1 MRINKLIMKP
11 NNYDIPVKGSDGKL
25 LRDESGK
32 VKLQKFKVP
41 VSRTKHWANTF
52 NSLRA
57 KGRKFP
63 APWKHN
69 GSGPMDETSG
79 TDILLD
85 EPYHNG
91 EGKSGRLSKENGG
104 FWEKMWTDKAGNL
117 WGQLDVPRKDDADKV
132 GTVVTEVSPY
142 IKKNFI
148 DGKEEYE
155 DCIMHVA
162 LVNHP
167 VIPNQENF
175 EPETIAASIPL
186 SDDDDQYVS
195 LSWATLSEE
204 LDDVTGPRTT
214 GVNNLQSATNVS
226 VAQVMQLLT
235 KMDPPVILPDDT
247 GEENFLERLSIA
259 LLQHGEKGDDPTVN
273 KPEGSSEEPS
283 PIALSIGGSK
293 VEVPFKDD
301 KISRSGLWSAFHSLF
316 SQKKPT
322 PELGVEK
329 YPEIIQ
335 NNQADTS
342 PGDAKMPLIQ
352 EKEIEQDTP
361 AFKAVRKQYRTGVE
375 NRIKDMYKRGK
386 VTAKYAN
393 ANLEP
398 MIETVSLSISDD
410 GNIEE
415 TELDRRL
422 NDIEQL
428 VPGQA
433 VHTGKELSKAQ
444 STKKY
449 KGEKADISLSTEMD
463 LPEEYTEGTYVSE
476 PNPDRVEE
484 IVAAQI
490 KASGR

>member
-1 MRINKLIMKP
+1 
-11 NNYDIPVKGSDGKL
+11 
-25 LRDESGK
+25 
-32 VKLQKFKVP
+32 
-41 VSRTKHWANTF
+41 
-52 NSLRA
+52 
-57 KGRKFP
+57 
-63 APWKHN
+63 
-69 GSGPMDETSG
+69 
-79 TDILLD
+79 
-85 EPYHNG
+85 
-91 EGKSGRLSKENGG
+91 
-104 FWEKMWTDKAGNL
+104 
-117 WGQLDVPRKDDADKV
+117 
-132 GTVVTEVSPY
+132 
-142 IKKNFI
+142 
-148 DGKEEYE
+148 
-155 DCIMHVA
+155 
-162 LVNHP
+162 
-167 VIPNQENF
+167 
-175 EPETIAASIPL
+175 
-186 SDDDDQYVS
+186 
-195 LSWATLSEE
+195 
-204 LDDVTGPRTT
+204 
-214 GVNNLQSATNVS
+214 VNNLQSATNVS

-283 PIALSIGGSK
+283 PIALSIGESK

-316 SQKKPT
+316 SQKKSS

-361 AFKAVRKQYRTGVE
+361 AFKAVRKQYRSSVE

-393 ANLEP
+393 DNLEP
-398 MIETVSLSISDD
+398 MIETVSLSISDE

-433 VHTGKELSKAQ
+433 VHTGKDLSKAQ